1 MFVLQSK
8 VEQTRTEGVFSSN
21 FGSFPIAK
29 NYTNFFTY
37 ADVKGEIHLNNQLKF
52 DIKNDTFSLD
62 SQDENLKVNV
72 ALSQLRNEKTNYWLS
87 DLSGAIYLS
96 NGHVIRPV
104 RTYVEKSLSSCFV
117 SVYDSRVPNTS
128 ESYSVQRAPEK
139 TCLVFEYQETV
150 NPDVKFI
157 FKLARLKAENEQREL
172 AFNFIPMVIKH
183 TSH

>member
-1 MFVLQSK
+1 MIQMLKAFQLIIFLTSCSNEVFVLQSK

-52 DIKNDTFSLD
+52 DIENDTFSLD

-104 RTYVEKSLSSCFV
+104 CTYVEK
-117 SVYDSRVPNTS
+117 
-128 ESYSVQRAPEK
+128 
-139 TCLVFEYQETV
+139 
-150 NPDVKFI
+150 
-157 FKLARLKAENEQREL
+157 
-172 AFNFIPMVIKH
+172 
-183 TSH
+183 